1 MLSNVLYSAAH
12 VDCNDTSAGFLYL
25 CWPVLHPSVWG
36 LCWREAIHHRTCDKL
51 KPSVSKRLC
60 FLWCAGSQALP
71 REAARAVV
79 LQAAQAFF
87 QSASSLEAEEI
98 GLGQIT
104 LGLLPHDPEVQ
115 QQGTCLQ
122 ALQELQD
129 YGLQVLPAQ
138 YNQVSLPPLL
148 P

>member
-1 MLSNVLYSAAH
+1 M
-12 VDCNDTSAGFLYL
+12 
-25 CWPVLHPSVWG
+25 
-36 LCWREAIHHRTCDKL
+36 
-51 KPSVSKRLC
+51 
-60 FLWCAGSQALP
+60 
-71 REAARAVV
+71 V

-115 QQGTCLQ
+115 QQGSCLQ

-129 YGLQVLPAQ
+129 YGLQMLPAQ
-138 YNQVSLPPLL
+138 YNQVYTPFFYPMLPLKTI
-148 P
+148 

>member
-1 MLSNVLYSAAH
+1 MSNSLWF
-12 VDCNDTSAGFLYL
+12 C
-25 CWPVLHPSVWG
+25 
-36 LCWREAIHHRTCDKL
+36 
-51 KPSVSKRLC
+51 
-60 FLWCAGSQALP
+60 WCAGSQALP
-71 REAARAVV
+71 GEAARGVV

-87 QSASSLEAEEI
+87 HSASSLEAEEI

-115 QQGTCLQ
+115 QQGSCLQ

-129 YGLQVLPAQ
+129 YGLQLLPAQ
-138 YNQVSLPPLL
+138 YNQVYLSSLL

>member
-1 MLSNVLYSAAH
+1 ML
-12 VDCNDTSAGFLYL
+12 
-25 CWPVLHPSVWG
+25 
-36 LCWREAIHHRTCDKL
+36 
-51 KPSVSKRLC
+51 KRLC
-60 FLWCAGSQALP
+60 IVWCAGSQALP
-71 REAARAVV
+71 SEAARGVV

-104 LGLLPHDPEVQ
+104 LGLLPHDHEVQ

-129 YGLQVLPAQ
+129 YGLQVLPAH
-138 YNQVSLPPLL
+138 YNQVCFPPLL
-148 P
+148 PWTSPQTLFTPLPSPVAHLSANPLHAFPPPSQPFHNVTLHH